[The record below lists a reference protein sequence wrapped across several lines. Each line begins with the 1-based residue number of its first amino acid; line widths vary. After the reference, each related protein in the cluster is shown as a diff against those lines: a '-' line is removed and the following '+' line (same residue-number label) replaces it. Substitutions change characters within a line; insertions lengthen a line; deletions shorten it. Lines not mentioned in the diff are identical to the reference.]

1 MRMSCGEPVYA
12 PRSGPWLDVRATDGA
27 SRHAARNPAL
37 PVAAFAERKAY
48 DLLLSIFTWYPQTLW
63 EQPLHRWREAD
74 LYEQVAEVNVCFKCG
89 ES

>member
-12 PRSGPWLDVRATDGA
+12 RRSGTWLDVAATGGA
-27 SRHAARNPAL
+27 CRDAARNPAL
-37 PVAAFAERKAY
+37 RVAAFAERKAY
-48 DLLLSIFTWYPQTLW
+48 DLLRSIFTLVPANAL
-63 EQPLHRWREAD
+63 QPLHRWREAD